1 MDLAYNPRLSGY
13 RNKIMTKKKQAT
25 FDFEQALEN
34 LEELVSSM
42 EDGELTLEESLQ
54 AFEKGIK
61 LTRECQ
67 SALKNAE
74 QKVQLLLNE
83 NGDTEEIDLDDVE
96 E

>member
-1 MDLAYNPRLSGY
+1 
-13 RNKIMTKKKQAT
+13 MTKKKQAT

-61 LTRECQ
+61 LPRECQ
-67 SALKNAE
+67 SALKNAA

-83 NGDTEEIDLDDVE
+83 NGDTEEIDLDDLE

>member
-1 MDLAYNPRLSGY
+1 
-13 RNKIMTKKKQAT
+13 MTKKKQAT

-42 EDGELTLEESLQ
+42 EDGELTLEESLL
-54 AFEKGIK
+54 AFEKGVK

>member
-1 MDLAYNPRLSGY
+1 
-13 RNKIMTKKKQAT
+13 MTKKKQAT

-54 AFEKGIK
+54 AFEKGVK

>member
-1 MDLAYNPRLSGY
+1 MT
-13 RNKIMTKKKQAT
+13 TKKPAK
-25 FDFEQALEN
+25 FDFEAALEE

-42 EDGELTLEESLQ
+42 EDGELSLEESLG

-67 SALKNAE
+67 TALKNAE
-74 QKVQLLLNE
+74 QKVQVLLNE
-83 NGDTEEIDLDDVE
+83 NGDTEQLDLDGVE